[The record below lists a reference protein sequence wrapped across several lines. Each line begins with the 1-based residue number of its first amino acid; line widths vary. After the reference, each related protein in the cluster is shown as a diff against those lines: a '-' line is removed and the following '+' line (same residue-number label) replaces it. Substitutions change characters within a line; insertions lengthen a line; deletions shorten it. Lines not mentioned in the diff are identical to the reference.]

1 MSLLRLPLVVGA
13 AAIYHLCA
21 TAPAQSATNEQVRGS
36 SNETMHKLETQG
48 ALFCLQIICWSGP
61 LAETVSTLS
70 FYFPDDS
77 VPLVIR
83 SLRGPYHPEPPSLLF
98 VIAGTLSILG
108 GLLRLVSYRT
118 LGQFFTFQLSLR
130 KSHALVT
137 TGPYAYVRHPSYIG
151 FLIWYIGM
159 FAMHY
164 SPDSWIRGSGVL
176 SFQVVRWAIWA
187 WAGFFVVG
195 LSATLRRMPE
205 EDRMLK
211 RAFGKDW
218 ERWAERV
225 RYRLVPGV
233 Y

>member
-13 AAIYHLCA
+13 AASYHISA
-21 TAPAQSATNEQVRGS
+21 TAPAQSATNEQVKGLFY
-36 SNETMHKLETQG
+36 ETVLGMFARAFALAKL
-48 ALFCLQIICWSGP
+48 ICWSGAA
-61 LAETVSTLS
+61 AETVSVLS

-108 GLLRLVSYRT
+108 GLLRLLCYRT
-118 LGQFFTFQLSLR
+118 LGQFFTFQLSIR

-137 TGPYAYVRHPSYIG
+137 TGPYAYVRHPSYIA
-151 FLIWYIGM
+151 FIICYVNM

-164 SPDSWIRGSGVL
+164 SPDSWMRGSGVL
-176 SFQVVRWAIWA
+176 SFPVVRWAVWVWVA
-187 WAGFFVVG
+187 SFVVV
-195 LSATLRRMPE
+195 LSGILRRMPE
-205 EDRMLK
+205 EDRMMK
-211 RAFGKDW
+211 RAFGRDW

-225 RYRLVPGV
+225 RYRLIPGV